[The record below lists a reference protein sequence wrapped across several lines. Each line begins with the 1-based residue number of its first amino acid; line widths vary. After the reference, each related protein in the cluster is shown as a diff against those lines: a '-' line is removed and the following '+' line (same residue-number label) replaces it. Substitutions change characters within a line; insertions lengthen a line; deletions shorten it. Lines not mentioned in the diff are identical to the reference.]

1 MENSEQLAAEL
12 AETKRKLAEAQAAMS
27 KSGVPAPLN
36 GSYKGFT
43 FVAGHRRVRD
53 RNGEICDTQMLLD
66 GAAKG
71 DPAACERLDWLIQ
84 IKYGYLVAVPEPAEV
99 PAPEK
104 KQK

>member
-1 MENSEQLAAEL
+1 MENTEKQAQDIASEL
-12 AETKRKLAEAQAAMS
+12 AETKRQLAAAQAAMS

-43 FVAGHRRVRD
+43 FVPGHRRVRD

-66 GAAKG
+66 GAAQG

-84 IKYGYLVAVPEPAEV
+84 IQYGYLVPAAAEPA
-99 PAPEK
+99 K